1 MTVYLILL
9 NRWYY
14 LAHSPRYT
22 IRKYVVFKKFPRI
35 RIDAL
40 WSTFLK
46 RLFYWKNPG
55 RDTYLQDKEPVRER
69 EQCFFFLFK
78 SRKIQFWSSVYI
90 KVSRTEQLPPS
101 SFYLLCLD
109 ELLCQIL
116 TGPSKPTLL
125 SWDLSCMGLGST
137 FI

>member
-69 EQCFFFLFK
+69 EQCFFFSLRVKKNPALEF
-78 SRKIQFWSSVYI
+78 
-90 KVSRTEQLPPS
+90 
-101 SFYLLCLD
+101 CLHQSESD
-109 ELLCQIL
+109 
-116 TGPSKPTLL
+116 
-125 SWDLSCMGLGST
+125 
-137 FI
+137 